1 MPCRTGE
8 LAFENAKLENEVR
21 LYYSEGVTIPPD
33 KNQVVTMKVKK
44 SEMKK
49 NRNSEFIEA

>member
-44 SEMKK
+44 SEMK
-49 NRNSEFIEA
+49 